1 MGKNAIIFYL
11 YIYMQNICLNFFN
24 PSFVWSN
31 ICLKLQKHRCGLRK
45 KKNFSVYNI
54 LSKCLPFNS
63 CKSLSFFSFFNKNNN
78 GYNNSNIQN
87 NTGKNMMS
95 NNISY
100 DISNYDY
107 DSIDNTYILEIYND
121 IYDVDN
127 FDDDYYYQNLIID
140 KKTRDREAII
150 NLNDEKLRFF
160 DDKKFTLNLCEND
173 RNIKF
178 SKNINCVKNKK
189 FTNKFFIN
197 RKSVSLNTVKVN
209 KNNSN
214 HNVNF
219 ISEKKNFFYNL

>member
-1 MGKNAIIFYL
+1 
-11 YIYMQNICLNFFN
+11 
-24 PSFVWSN
+24 
-31 ICLKLQKHRCGLRK
+31 LRK

-121 IYDVDN
+121 IYDVDD
-127 FDDDYYYQNLIID
+127 FDNYCYQNLIID

-160 DDKKFTLNLCEND
+160 DDKKFTLNLCDND

-209 KNNSN
+209 KNKSKN
-214 HNVNF
+214 NVNF
-219 ISEKKNFFYNL
+219 ISEKQIFFYNL